1 MFSLFYL
8 TGVSEFVPG
17 RESISRHC
25 RPPGIAD
32 PDGDQDPHWPGEQK
46 RSSGQRDF

>member
-1 MFSLFYL
+1 MKAKRRVIGVNMFPLFYL

-32 PDGDQDPHWPGEQK
+32 PDGDQDPH
-46 RSSGQRDF
+46 

>member
-1 MFSLFYL
+1 MKANRRVIGVNMFPLFFL

-32 PDGDQDPHWPGEQK
+32 PDGDQDPH
-46 RSSGQRDF
+46 

>member
-1 MFSLFYL
+1 MKAKRRVIGVIMFSLFYL

-32 PDGDQDPHWPGEQK
+32 PDGDQDPH
-46 RSSGQRDF
+46 

>member
-1 MFSLFYL
+1 MKAKRRVIGVNMLSLFYL

-32 PDGDQDPHWPGEQK
+32 PDGDQDPH
-46 RSSGQRDF
+46 